1 MTQKS
6 PRYRI
11 IKTYDWDGDEYF
23 YAQKN
28 IFGIWIG
35 CRWIEMSYCGT
46 HSSFLETVEAYIK
59 YKIAPPEERKKEE
72 VVKVYD

>member
-11 IKTYDWDGDEYF
+11 IKFYDSDGDVCF
-23 YAQKN
+23 CAQKH

-35 CRWIEMSYCGT
+35 CRWYDGSYGPKSC
-46 HSSFLETVEAYIK
+46 FLEIVEK
-59 YKIAPPEERKKEE
+59 YVERKLLPPERKKEI
-72 VVKVYD
+72 VRIYD